1 MLRKTYADMH
11 CAINTPNLSSK
22 TNNPHFFSES
32 AKIYYATLRIIN
44 GAGRPAVL
52 KPNRGNDDG
61 FPIKPNSTQ
70 QIVLMS
76 MSTDNNPIEPV
87 AFHAID
93 AETSTKLMINHFI
106 RPFVVVP
113 KESKK
118 ELTPILVTSPG
129 MQVCPIFKTY
139 FVNVYTVF
147 TRLSAAALFKF
158 SELQMRRSF
167 GGGAQSGAALFKKTF
182 ICEL

>member
-1 MLRKTYADMH
+1 M
-11 CAINTPNLSSK
+11 I
-22 TNNPHFFSES
+22 FSTGKFHDQFLES
-32 AKIYYATLRIIN
+32 AKIYYATLHIIN
-44 GAGRPAVL
+44 GAGRSAVL

-118 ELTPILVTSPG
+118 DLTTILVTSPG
-129 MQVCPIFKTY
+129 E
-139 FVNVYTVF
+139 F
-147 TRLSAAALFKF
+147 TTNPGPFSACISIKLFIYVMF
-158 SELQMRRSF
+158 NLHCI
-167 GGGAQSGAALFKKTF
+167 A
-182 ICEL
+182 